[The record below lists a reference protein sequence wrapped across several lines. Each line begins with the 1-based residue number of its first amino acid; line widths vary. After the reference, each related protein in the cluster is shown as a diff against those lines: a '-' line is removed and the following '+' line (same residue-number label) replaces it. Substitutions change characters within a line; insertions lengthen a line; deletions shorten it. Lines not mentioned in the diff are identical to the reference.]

1 MEHPFEELTLTL
13 KVSKEVTD
21 GLRAEA
27 LRQKSSLDSVVM
39 EDIEDYLDTPT
50 SQILAD
56 IREGVSE
63 SARGGGVPALEA
75 IAAICRKLDPK
86 ILSTS
91 EVEIHPAV

>member
-1 MEHPFEELTLTL
+1 MDRPFEELTLTL
-13 KVSKEVTD
+13 KVPKEVAD

-27 LRQKSSLDSVVM
+27 LRQKSSLDLVVL
-39 EDIEDYLDTPT
+39 EAIEDYLDTPT
-50 SQILAD
+50 SQILSD

-63 SARGGGVPALEA
+63 LAQGGGVAALDA
-75 IAAICRKLDPK
+75 IAAIRRKLDPK